1 MKVKECKLSEN
12 ILYLAYR
19 VSFYKMR
26 LYKVEGNVLIIRVY
40 IKMSLSR
47 FVEIDMLHFPVTIS
61 EITFIFAS

>member
-26 LYKVEGNVLIIRVY
+26 LYKVEGNMLIIRLV
-40 IKMSLSR
+40 
-47 FVEIDMLHFPVTIS
+47 D
-61 EITFIFAS
+61 

>member
-26 LYKVEGNVLIIRVY
+26 LYKVEVNILIIR
-40 IKMSLSR
+40 I
-47 FVEIDMLHFPVTIS
+47 ID
-61 EITFIFAS
+61 

>member
-26 LYKVEGNVLIIRVY
+26 LYKVESNVLIIRV